1 MISYAQK
8 IFDSDLCSHSIDNLV
23 IEYYVDSFSA
33 DRVMD
38 SLAGIFSSCVPD
50 WDREKCTRDDLPA
63 CSKYQYFKHTIWG
76 GGFHISYGH
85 YKGFDK
91 VDRTWDVLPVIR
103 FKFNPNKWM
112 RGSLFDALHA
122 WIRERCD
129 NGVLLKYDYAIDVPC
144 RLCDLAVDSR
154 KEPGLYKGT
163 RYYGQRNQHGRLK
176 IYDKKT
182 ESAADVPDDMTRVE
196 WTFCSGREIAF
207 DTIVWLTDGPAPLPA
222 VSDLAPQT
230 YAVARVL
237 LDLKAAG
244 GSVES
249 ALQYFDRRTRKKLE
263 PYTVGTGARL
273 MENGADQLHELLRQ
287 YCDLFSLSY
296 TAPGVNGITIGSDVR
311 ASGDELD
318 DVVDDVLVQEEI
330 VLPAPRSSLPF

>member
-8 IFDSDLCSHSIDNLV
+8 IFDSDMCSHSIDNLV

-38 SLAGIFSSCVPD
+38 SLAEIFSSCVPD

-76 GGFHISYGH
+76 GGFHVSYGH

-112 RGSLFDALHA
+112 RGSLFDALHS

-196 WTFCSGREIAF
+196 WTFALGVRLHLIRSFG
-207 DTIVWLTDGPAPLPA
+207 
-222 VSDLAPQT
+222 SQT
-230 YAVARVL
+230 ALHRSL
-237 LDLKAAG
+237 L
-244 GSVES
+244 
-249 ALQYFDRRTRKKLE
+249 RRILLR
-263 PYTVGTGARL
+263 RL
-273 MENGADQLHELLRQ
+273 MLLLVCCSISRP
-287 YCDLFSLSY
+287 LVALWSLLCS
-296 TAPGVNGITIGSDVR
+296 TLTV
-311 ASGDELD
+311 
-318 DVVDDVLVQEEI
+318 VLVKT
-330 VLPAPRSSLPF
+330 